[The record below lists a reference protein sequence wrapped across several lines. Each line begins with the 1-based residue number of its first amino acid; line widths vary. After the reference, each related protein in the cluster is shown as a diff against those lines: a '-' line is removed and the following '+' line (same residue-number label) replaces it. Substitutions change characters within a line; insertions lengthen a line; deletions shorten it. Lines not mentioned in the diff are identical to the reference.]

1 MSPTAQAVAGTPTR
15 VPTALVKPRLST
27 AARTALAW
35 GLPLERDLS
44 SPSTARREA
53 RRVMNSWGLE
63 GEILDDALLVVS
75 ELVTNAVQYALPPIS
90 LSLHLSDDQDLLV
103 DVSDGGPSLVDD
115 GWTADRPA
123 DEHGRGGVIVGALTA
138 GAGEINRHD
147 GAVHRWAAVGSPD
160 DYRS

>member
-15 VPTALVKPRLST
+15 VPAAVVEPRLST
-27 AARTALAW
+27 AARTALEW

-44 SPSTARREA
+44 SPSTARGEA
-53 RRVMNSWGLE
+53 RRVMNSLGGE
-63 GEILDDALLVVS
+63 GEILDDALLVVA

-90 LSLHLSDDQDLLV
+90 LSLHLSDDQALLV

-115 GWTADRPA
+115 GWSVNHPA

-138 GAGEINRHD
+138 GAGEISQHD
-147 GAVHRWAAVGSPD
+147 GAVHRWAAVRAPD
-160 DYRS
+160 DCRS

>member
-1 MSPTAQAVAGTPTR
+1 MAE
-15 VPTALVKPRLST
+15 PRLST
-27 AARTALAW
+27 AARTVLEW

-103 DVSDGGPSLVDD
+103 EVSDGGPSLIDN
-115 GWTADRPA
+115 GWAADRPA

-138 GAGEINRHD
+138 GAGEISQHD
-147 GAVHRWAAVGSPD
+147 GAVHRWAAVGSPGD
-160 DYRS
+160 HQS